1 MPFRTFLRVV
11 ATGEQGTQ
19 PRHASDETSQQ
30 PPKAPECPQCAIA
43 MRWYQSKLER
53 NGSESIVHSF
63 YCTNCAQVA
72 HVREPRAPSAEPQV
86 A

>member
-1 MPFRTFLRVV
+1 MPFKTFLKVITADDRWPRLRC
-11 ATGEQGTQ
+11 AGEETG
-19 PRHASDETSQQ
+19 QQ
-30 PPKAPECPQCAIA
+30 PPKAPECQQCRIA

-63 YCTNCAQVA
+63 YCTNCAQVT
-72 HVREPRAPSAEPQV
+72 HVREPKPPSAEPQV